1 MEELVVTRYWM
12 AGVMAI
18 MLIFGAIA
26 VIGVFVR
33 NRREAAARSSETMKE

>member
-18 MLIFGAIA
+18 MIIFGAIS
-26 VIGVFVR
+26 VVGIFVR
-33 NRREAAARSSETMKE
+33 NKREGAASGSDTQEE

>member
-18 MLIFGAIA
+18 MVIFGAIA
-26 VIGVFVR
+26 VVGVIVN
-33 NRREAAARSSETMKE
+33 NRRDRSGAQPHKD